1 MKKSENSKSIKSYI
15 VFNNV
20 TKSLQK
26 LRLEMWFDSEN
37 E

>member
-15 VFNNV
+15 VLKNV
-20 TKSLQK
+20 TKSLK